1 MIAGIEL
8 ESVSAEF
15 QGIAVTAAQASGASI
30 SAAKDL
36 AHDWQ
41 LSNGQCL
48 ILLRRNIDNDLT
60 LEIDPSPLAYIAALN
75 ATGLHTQGALVY
87 YGDDFTYNGN
97 HCGYE
102 LTPSLNI
109 ERNLANVAGVVVGL
123 LRNGEHKPYT
133 YAFVDRQQLN
143 VAIDYMRGECFGGVE
158 QSENT
163 MKGLMLNVAI
173 RYLIKWQINSRFPFP
188 VDFNRYYE
196 LLQLHNDIV
205 IRCQQERQRLVAL
218 QNSSVRNFRT
228 VKSIPSTI
236 EMLMQSEGAP
246 AKPLLNT
253 FEQPKMVD
261 IFDFDTFSW

>member
-1 MIAGIEL
+1 MRCDMIAGIEL
-8 ESVSAEF
+8 ESVTAEF
-15 QGIAVTAAQASGASI
+15 QGIAVTAAQASGTSI

-60 LEIDPSPLAYIAALN
+60 
-75 ATGLHTQGALVY
+75 TQGALVY
-87 YGDDFTYNGN
+87 YGDNFTYNGN

-102 LTPSLNI
+102 LTPSLNVD
-109 ERNLANVAGVVVGL
+109 RNLANVAGVVVGL
-123 LRNGEHKPYT
+123 LRNGEQRPYT

-158 QSENT
+158 QSEKT

-196 LLQLHNDIV
+196 LLQLHNDITT
-205 IRCQQERQRLVAL
+205 RCQQERQRLVAL

-228 VKSIPSTI
+228 VKSLPSTI
-236 EMLMQSEGAP
+236 EILMQSEGDP

-253 FEQPKMVD
+253 FEQPKIMD
-261 IFDFDTFSW
+261 TFDFDTFSW